1 MIKNKKG
8 NIKMKKKLLN
18 TLKWLGKRKY
28 IHIAYYQDEK
38 QCVKRYNQNQL
49 RIKLVKWLFS
59 LHLSEIQ
66 FLNVI
71 ENKPLK
77 NIYGI
82 KFSDN
87 EVETFESIDNWHNN
101 IYTDYINYDAID
113 DKKGCVNQ
121 RIKDNKVFF
130 KRNITCNYQ
139 AKSYKVEDF
148 FEPNNKIIT
157 LVKKDDFEIDTVNYD
172 KIEIDKNYFS
182 FKLYG
187 KEYLIRQKKKKE
199 KKYKIIT
206 ITQNLEDLK
215 KVIYCK
221 G

>member
-1 MIKNKKG
+1 
-8 NIKMKKKLLN
+8 MKKRLLN
-18 TLKWLGKRKY
+18 KLKKLAKKKY
-28 IHIAYYQDEK
+28 IYLAYYQDEK
-38 QCVKRYNQNQL
+38 ECVKRYNQSQL

-87 EVETFESIDNWHNN
+87 EVETFESIDNWHTN
-101 IYTDYINYDAID
+101 IYTEYINYDAID

-130 KRNITCNYQ
+130 KRNVTCLYEI
-139 AKSYKVEDF
+139 KSYKPEDILKK
-148 FEPNNKIIT
+148 ENKIVT
-157 LVKKDDFEIDTVNYD
+157 LVKTTDFECETINYD
-172 KIEIDKNYFS
+172 KIEVNKS
-182 FKLYG
+182 LSMFKLYG
-187 KEYLIRQKKKKE
+187 KEYLIKQKQKKKK
-199 KKYKIIT
+199 KKRNKEIIV
-206 ITQNLEDLK
+206 IQNLKDLK
-215 KVIYCK
+215 KCYCK
-221 G
+221 N

>member
-1 MIKNKKG
+1 
-8 NIKMKKKLLN
+8 MKKRLLN
-18 TLKWLGKRKY
+18 RLKKLAKTKY
-28 IHIAYYQDEK
+28 IFLAYYQDEK

-87 EVETFESIDNWHNN
+87 EVETFESIDNWHTN
-101 IYTDYINYDAID
+101 IYTEYINYDAID

-130 KRNITCNYQ
+130 KRNITCLYEI
-139 AKSYKVEDF
+139 KSCKPEDILKKENKKV
-148 FEPNNKIIT
+148 T
-157 LVKKDDFEIDTVNYD
+157 LVKTSDFECETINYD
-172 KIEIDKNYFS
+172 KIEVNKS
-182 FKLYG
+182 LSMFKLYG
-187 KEYLIRQKKKKE
+187 KEYLIKKKKKRR
-199 KKYKIIT
+199 KKRNKEIIV
-206 ITQNLEDLK
+206 TQNLEDLK
-215 KVIYCK
+215 KCYCK
-221 G
+221 N

>member
-101 IYTDYINYDAID
+101 IYTDYINCDAID

-139 AKSYKVEDF
+139 AKSYKIEDF

-199 KKYKIIT
+199 KNIK
-206 ITQNLEDLK
+206 
-215 KVIYCK
+215 
-221 G
+221 

>member
-1 MIKNKKG
+1 
-8 NIKMKKKLLN
+8 MKKRLLN
-18 TLKWLGKRKY
+18 KLKKLAKKKY
-28 IHIAYYQDEK
+28 IYLAYYQDEK

-87 EVETFESIDNWHNN
+87 EVETFESIDNWHTN
-101 IYTDYINYDAID
+101 IYTEYINYDAID

-130 KRNITCNYQ
+130 KRNITCLYEIDILKKEN
-139 AKSYKVEDF
+139 KKV
-148 FEPNNKIIT
+148 T
-157 LVKKDDFEIDTVNYD
+157 LVKTSDFECETINYD
-172 KIEIDKNYFS
+172 KIEVNKS
-182 FKLYG
+182 LSMFKLYG
-187 KEYLIRQKKKKE
+187 KEYLIKQKKKRRKKRNKE
-199 KKYKIIT
+199 IIV
-206 ITQNLEDLK
+206 TQNLEDLK
-215 KVIYCK
+215 KCYCK
-221 G
+221 N